1 MPTPCLPHS
10 PSLQHNGFG
19 RNIFGV
25 HVYPFILWFCISYL
39 KVSVLL
45 TTSCA
50 ASNGA
55 PLGVQDVD
63 MVMIVGFNSM
73 SYEGL
78 TNRNEDSLM
87 WFIVVQLVELYIY
100 VYIIDVFLLIWM
112 IQFSWLEWWDLS
124 ARSTQHKRTSW
135 QCTLFGACLQTKSPI
150 STRYEGWWEGFKLM
164 CKWRPAI
171 WNIRF
176 DVSCVNLWHFNGRIV
191 QVLYYQSS
199 DV

>member
-1 MPTPCLPHS
+1 M
-10 PSLQHNGFG
+10 
-19 RNIFGV
+19 
-25 HVYPFILWFCISYL
+25 
-39 KVSVLL
+39 

-100 VYIIDVFLLIWM
+100 VYIIDVFLLI
-112 IQFSWLEWWDLS
+112 
-124 ARSTQHKRTSW
+124 
-135 QCTLFGACLQTKSPI
+135 
-150 STRYEGWWEGFKLM
+150 
-164 CKWRPAI
+164 
-171 WNIRF
+171 
-176 DVSCVNLWHFNGRIV
+176 
-191 QVLYYQSS
+191 
-199 DV
+199 